1 MKRNVGGIDR
11 IVRAVLAVALL
22 AVTLRA
28 WRGGNRGPAA
38 LAGLAATELGY
49 NAVAQYCPMND
60 ALGVDTTSP
69 RPRDRESVEPSP
81 ESRTYLGP
89 LREVVSS
96 FM

>member
-11 IVRAVLAVALL
+11 IVRAVLAVTLL
-22 AVTLRA
+22 AVMLRA
-28 WRGGNRGPAA
+28 RRGGKRGLST
-38 LAGLAATELGY
+38 LAGLAATEFGY

-69 RPRDRESVEPSP
+69 RPRESVEPSP